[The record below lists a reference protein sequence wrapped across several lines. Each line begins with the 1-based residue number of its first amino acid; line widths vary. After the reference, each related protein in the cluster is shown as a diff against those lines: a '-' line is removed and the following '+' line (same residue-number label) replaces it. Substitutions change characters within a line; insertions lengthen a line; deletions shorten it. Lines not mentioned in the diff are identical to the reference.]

1 MIYESSDEQL
11 MKSYSDQRKER
22 LDSAVFDYLSEE
34 GTNAQEAYDDMI
46 DIIKRDAAYFKRYY
60 EKCRDLLWKM
70 GYYGSVD
77 EEVSVKDS
85 IKSIVA
91 EHYISKDDDDG
102 TIKMDKFRDPNLP
115 ERF

>member
-1 MIYESSDEQL
+1 MTYESSDEQL
-11 MKSYSDQRKER
+11 MKSYSEQRKER

-46 DIIKRDAAYFKRYY
+46 DVIKRDAAYFKRYY

-77 EEVSVKDS
+77 EEVPVKDS
-85 IKSIVA
+85 IKSVVD
-91 EHYISKDDDDG
+91 EYYTSSEDDG
-102 TIKMDKFRDPNLP
+102 TIKIDKFREPNLP

>member
-1 MIYESSDEQL
+1 MTYESSDEQL

-77 EEVSVKDS
+77 EEVTVKDS
-85 IKSIVA
+85 IKSVVA
-91 EHYISKDDDDG
+91 EHYISNDDDG
-102 TIKMDKFRDPNLP
+102 TIKIDKFRDPNHP